1 MEKVKFKKQVFS
13 RRGEMTKG
21 VPLVIMYHP
30 LLKSV
35 GTILYKHLYLLHM
48 DKQAKKVFPVAPI
61 VSFKIVRKLSSYLIR
76 AKLYPLQRT
85 VESLKCNK
93 ARCEVCLTTIETD
106 TFISAATG

>member
-1 MEKVKFKKQVFS
+1 
-13 RRGEMTKG
+13 
-21 VPLVIMYHP
+21 
-30 LLKSV
+30 
-35 GTILYKHLYLLHM
+35 M

-106 TFISAATG
+106 TFISAATGQSFKINYKFNCDDKCLIYLPHM